1 MELIIIHFRPT
12 VVLWEGRYISPHQ
25 LYQVRKHKNI
35 RCGSKNRQS
44 WELEKFRHFKCSTC
58 SSRDLKSLK
67 QNLMEKENRSYTV
80 YYPQNHL
87 SKSGPQICCIFFIVF
102 VFVFVFLLD
111 PVEHSQHFSSY
122 FYFPLHNFPKLL
134 RNNYSNLWLYLILA
148 FYRTSQRIMSASE
161 KNIALCVLQIG
172 KTI

>member
-1 MELIIIHFRPT
+1 MFCGKEGISARTSFTRSGNTKIT
-12 VVLWEGRYISPHQ
+12 EVVPKIDKAASW
-25 LYQVRKHKNI
+25 KNV
-35 RCGSKNRQS
+35 
-44 WELEKFRHFKCSTC
+44 RHFKCSTC

-87 SKSGPQICCIFFIVF
+87 SKSGPQIFCDFIFIVF
-102 VFVFVFLLD
+102 VFVFVYLPG

-172 KTI
+172 KKI

>member
-1 MELIIIHFRPT
+1 MFKQRLKITEAKFDGERKS
-12 VVLWEGRYISPHQ
+12 VVHGLLPPEPSIQVWTSDL
-25 LYQVRKHKNI
+25 LY
-35 RCGSKNRQS
+35 
-44 WELEKFRHFKCSTC
+44 
-58 SSRDLKSLK
+58 
-67 QNLMEKENRSYTV
+67 
-80 YYPQNHL
+80 
-87 SKSGPQICCIFFIVF
+87 FFIVF

-111 PVEHSQHFSSY
+111 PVEHSQRFSSY